1 LRDRAA
7 GVGERTAAESV
18 AKMAKENT
26 NTTTNNK
33 DINSSAQAGE
43 DHPKKRY

>member
-7 GVGERTAAESV
+7 GVGERTAAQSATKKVE
-18 AKMAKENT
+18 ENT

-33 DINSSAQAGE
+33 DTNSSTQAGE